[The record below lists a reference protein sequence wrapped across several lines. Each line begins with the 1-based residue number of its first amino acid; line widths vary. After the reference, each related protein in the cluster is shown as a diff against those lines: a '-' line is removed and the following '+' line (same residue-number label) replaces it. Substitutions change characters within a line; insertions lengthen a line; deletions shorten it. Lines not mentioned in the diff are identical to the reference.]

1 MEFEGAY
8 CRIGFDTDSVSCHA
22 VEQAAAFNM
31 KMRDALWNDRGTISD
46 KSDECFGIAS
56 EINRRFFPLVRRIT
70 SYVNARTPLSES
82 AGYAWTFLPLISTI
96 NPVFFFQNFFLNIFA
111 QTLRIIIPLPTSTI
125 PTMIEDNF
133 LYTQLIVK
141 LPYPTH
147 SLSGQTIIVTGSNT
161 GLGLEAAR
169 HFTRIGAAK
178 VILAVRTVSKGETA
192 KESIESSTNRK
203 GVVEVWQL
211 DLSSYE
217 SVKDFAKKV
226 QKLDRLDALVENAG
240 IATGKYSR
248 SEDNESTITTNV
260 VSTFLLAL
268 LLLPKLRESGQ
279 RFNITPHLTIVSS
292 EVHAWSPFTERNS
305 ANIFDTLNNKETA
318 NMADRY
324 LNYHRSSTECFA

>member
-1 MEFEGAY
+1 MF
-8 CRIGFDTDSVSCHA
+8 
-22 VEQAAAFNM
+22 
-31 KMRDALWNDRGTISD
+31 
-46 KSDECFGIAS
+46 
-56 EINRRFFPLVRRIT
+56 
-70 SYVNARTPLSES
+70 
-82 AGYAWTFLPLISTI
+82 
-96 NPVFFFQNFFLNIFA
+96 
-111 QTLRIIIPLPTSTI
+111 
-125 PTMIEDNF
+125 EDNF
-133 LYTQLIVK
+133 IYTQLFVK

-147 SLSGQTIIVTGSNT
+147 SLSGQTVIVTGSNT

-178 VILAVRTVSKGETA
+178 VILAVRTISKGEAA

-226 QKLDRLDALVENAG
+226 QKLDRLDTLVENAG
-240 IATGKYSR
+240 IATGQYAML
-248 SEDNESTITTNV
+248 EDNESTITTNV

-279 RFNITPHLTIVSS
+279 KFNITPHLVIVCS

-305 ANIFDTLNNKETA
+305 PNIFDTLNNKETA
-318 NMADRY
+318 DMVDRY
-324 LNYHRSSTECFA
+324 PNLYRSSTECLA